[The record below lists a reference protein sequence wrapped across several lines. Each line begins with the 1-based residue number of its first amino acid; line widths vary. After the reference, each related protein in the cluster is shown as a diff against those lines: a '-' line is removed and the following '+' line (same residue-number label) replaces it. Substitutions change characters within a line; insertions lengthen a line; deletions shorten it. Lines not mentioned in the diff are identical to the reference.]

1 VEQVWHSKAR
11 STRLTVIQDLHEFLA
26 GPNLIPTAP
35 HPVTGEA
42 MPVTLG
48 HEFSG
53 IVEQVGPLVTRFRP
67 GDRVVVEPI
76 IYDGTCASCRAGR
89 PNCCAANGFVG
100 ISGYGGGL
108 AEHVVLHERYVT
120 PLPAGIS
127 LKVGG
132 GSLRSDGRGD

>member
-1 VEQVWHSKAR
+1 MTPHPITGE
-11 STRLTVIQDLHEFLA
+11 
-26 GPNLIPTAP
+26 TAP
-35 HPVTGEA
+35 VTI
-42 MPVTLG
+42 G

-53 IVEQVGPLVTRFRP
+53 IIEEVSSSCKRFKP

-76 IYDGTCASCRAGR
+76 IYDGTCASCRAGW

-108 AEHVVLHERYVT
+108 AEHVVLAERFVS
-120 PLPAGIS
+120 PLPDGIS

-132 GSLRSDGRGD
+132 ERSLPMA

>member
-1 VEQVWHSKAR
+1 
-11 STRLTVIQDLHEFLA
+11 VISDLHEYLA

-42 MPVTLG
+42 VPVTLG

-53 IVEQVGPLVTRFRP
+53 IIEEVGPSAKRFRP

-76 IYDGTCASCRAGR
+76 IYDGTCTSCRAGR

-108 AEHVVLHERYVT
+108 AEHVVLAERFVT

-132 GSLRSDGRGD
+132 ESFTPPRRRD